1 MSNSAGPPHDS
12 IELPAPTS
20 APLYFALGLTLLL
33 ASLVTHPLVAVVGL
47 GLAVGGG
54 FGWWREV
61 LPVEHEERVPLQTPA
76 ELPRPILPRDHAVEH
91 LTAGE
96 AQHRVRLPVAVHPYS
111 AGLRGG
117 AAGGVAMAI
126 VACAFGAM
134 SHGSPWLPVNLL
146 AGAVLPAFENAD
158 LAQLERFDATALL
171 LAIHLHV
178 GLSLL
183 VGLVYA
189 AVLPMLPSRPLLW
202 GGFIAPL
209 AWTALVGLSLDAV
222 DPALA
227 HYVSWPWFIASQV
240 AFGLTAGYVIEQVEP
255 IATLQALPLAERAGL
270 EATGLPTPPEE
281 SD

>member
-1 MSNSAGPPHDS
+1 LSNPPGPPNDG

-20 APLYFALGLTLLL
+20 APLYFALGLALLL

-47 GLAVGGG
+47 GLAIGGG

-61 LPVEHEERVPLQTPA
+61 LPAEHEERVPLQTPA
-76 ELPRPILPRDHAVEH
+76 ELPRPIVPRDHAVEH

-96 AQHRVRLPVAVHPYS
+96 AQHRVRLPIAVHPYS

-117 AAGGVAMAI
+117 AAGCVAMAI
-126 VACAFGAM
+126 VACTYGAVA
-134 SHGSPWLPVNLL
+134 HGSPWLPVNLL

-158 LAQLERFDATALL
+158 LARLERFDATALL

-178 GLSLL
+178 GFSLL

-202 GGFIAPL
+202 GGVIAPL
-209 AWTALVGLSLDAV
+209 AWTSLVGLFLGAV

-227 HYVSWPWFIASQV
+227 HYIRWPWFIASQV

-270 EATGLPTPPEE
+270 EATGLPTPHEE
-281 SD
+281 SE